1 MHLKQI
7 IQNTKV
13 AQMVFLPELVFPKS
27 FNYSKL
33 AKCFHDQQSCW
44 TKILPREK
52 TPEMTNS

>member
-33 AKCFHDQQSCW
+33 AKCFHDQ
-44 TKILPREK
+44 
-52 TPEMTNS
+52 